1 MINYFKKNKWMIII
15 SALITLIPIIAG
27 VILWDKL
34 PDMVPSHWGVNGEVD
49 GYLAKPMFVF
59 GMPLIMVALILVGS
73 IATAIDPKN
82 ANHGKK
88 SLVLVYAIV
97 PALSIIL
104 STFTYCSAL
113 GVDVPMLNLVVAVVG
128 IVLIFVGNYLPKCKP
143 NYTIGIK
150 IMWTLNSDKNWVATH
165 RFAGKVWFVGG
176 VIVAISALLPTGIL
190 PWVAFAVFA
199 ITALAPVI
207 YSFVYFKNHQSDADY
222 LEKREDN
229 E

>member
-1 MINYFKKNKWMIII
+1 MKKILFSLAFI
-15 SALITLIPIIAG
+15 AATLTSC
-27 VILWDKL
+27 LTDK
-34 PDMVPSHWGVNGEVD
+34 
-49 GYLAKPMFVF
+49 
-59 GMPLIMVALILVGS
+59 
-73 IATAIDPKN
+73 
-82 ANHGKK
+82 
-88 SLVLVYAIV
+88 
-97 PALSIIL
+97 PALN
-104 STFTYCSAL
+104 YE
-113 GVDVPMLNLVVAVVG
+113 GKDAV
-128 IVLIFVGNYLPKCKP
+128 